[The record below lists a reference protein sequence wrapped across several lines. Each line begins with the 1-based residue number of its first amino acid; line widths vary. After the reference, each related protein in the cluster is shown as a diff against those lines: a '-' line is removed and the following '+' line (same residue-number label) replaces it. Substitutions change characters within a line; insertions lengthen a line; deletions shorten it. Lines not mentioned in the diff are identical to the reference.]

1 MATIKWRERALADIG
16 RLYDFLYEKD
26 TGAAS
31 RAAQVILQGSLLLE
45 TTPRLGR
52 PMPDRTHRRELF
64 IPFGSSF
71 YVLRYFLDDNDV
83 VIIIRV
89 WHSRENR
96 AEL

>member
-1 MATIKWRERALADIG
+1 MATVKWRERALTDVS
-16 RLYDFLYEKD
+16 RLYEFLYEKD

-31 RAAQVILQGSLLLE
+31 RAAQVIKQGSMFLE
-45 TTPRLGR
+45 TTPKLGR
-52 PMPDRTHRRELF
+52 PMDDATHRRELF

-71 YVLRYFLDDNDV
+71 YVIRYFLENNDT

-96 AEL
+96 DT